1 MSSMA
6 RLFLKCKIKTHKL
19 FMMKPMS
26 LLLIIKTMVTSS
38 MVMNNNTNM
47 MIQVIR
53 MMVDRCST
61 KLSVKRINKRM
72 EVMSTIRSGQKEE
85 NKISEST
92 QILVISTE

>member
-6 RLFLKCKIKTHKL
+6 RLFLKCKIKTQKL

-26 LLLIIKTMVTSS
+26 LLLRTKTMAMSNTA
-38 MVMNNNTNM
+38 MNNNTNM

-72 EVMSTIRSGQKEE
+72 VVMSTIRSDQKEE